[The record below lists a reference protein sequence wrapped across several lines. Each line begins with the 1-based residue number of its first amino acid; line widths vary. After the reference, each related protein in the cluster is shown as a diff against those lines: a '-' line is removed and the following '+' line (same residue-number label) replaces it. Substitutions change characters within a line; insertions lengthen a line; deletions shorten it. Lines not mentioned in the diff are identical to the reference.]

1 MWHDIEADEDLLNFS
16 LVAQAAAQLIRDS
29 NGLPL
34 TIGVSGGWGTG
45 KSSLVK
51 MVGNILGGDAEA
63 KKKYVFLEFNAWLYQ
78 GFDDAR
84 QALLE
89 AVTDKLM
96 FVAKERQTVVEM
108 VWALRHR
115 VKWLKLGRMAIPVV
129 AGLATGATIGGPIGA
144 MVGAVGGLINAS
156 GDSARASEIEKATA
170 AYKELTPELVGLLK
184 EKQDE
189 SLPQEIQ
196 ALRDAFAEV
205 LERLDVTLVVLVD
218 DLDRCLPKTAI
229 TTLEAM
235 RLLLHVPR
243 TAFIIAADEQ
253 MIRSAVRV
261 HFGNEDIT
269 SDLVTSYFD
278 KLIQVPLRVPRLGIN
293 EVKVYLML
301 LLADL
306 AFRRGNLTAD
316 ARAEGQKVLLLALKR
331 AWSGGVTHQVL
342 KAAFGE
348 SAGKLAAEIEA
359 ADQLA
364 PILVNAD
371 QIAANPRLIKRFL
384 NNLVIRESI
393 AKAQDMT
400 LSFDALVKMQLFE
413 RCASPA
419 AFEFLAKKVF
429 ESDLGR
435 AIFLAE
441 LEEEVAQGRTYEQ
454 PDQSWANAPFYEQ
467 WIGLSP
473 RLADIDLRPFIYLS
487 RDKAPALAHYDELSP
502 KARELFEVAL
512 KTDKFSDVLVGSFKE
527 IGEQEAER
535 VLMRLVGR
543 ARTENWAPGAIIR
556 CFNLV
561 EAHPETAAVL
571 ITALRQAPAAH
582 RSMQFAPLLF
592 GKAWGVDLINEWIA
606 DKATPEALRKYIQAK
621 GKA

>member
-1 MWHDIEADEDLLNFS
+1 MWHDIEAEVDLLNFS
-16 LVAQAAAQLIRDS
+16 LVAEAAAQLIRDS
-29 NGLPL
+29 NGSPL
-34 TIGVSGGWGTG
+34 TIGISGGWGTG

-51 MVGNILGGDAEA
+51 MVGGLLGEDEES
-63 KKKYVFLEFNAWLYQ
+63 KRKYVFLEFNAWLYQ

-96 FVAKERQTVVEM
+96 AVAKERKTVVEK
-108 VWALRHR
+108 VWALRQR
-115 VKWLKLGRMAIPVV
+115 VKWLKLGRMAMPAVV
-129 AGLATGATIGGPIGA
+129 GMATGATIGGPIGA
-144 MVGAVGGLINAS
+144 MVGAVGGLINGAE
-156 GDSARASEIEKATA
+156 GVAREAEIERATA
-170 AYKELTPELVGLLK
+170 AYKELRPELAGLLK
-184 EKQDE
+184 EKEDE

-196 ALRDAFAEV
+196 ALRDAFAEI
-205 LERLDVTLVVLVD
+205 LARLDVTLVVLVD

-243 TAFIIAADEQ
+243 SAFIIAADEQ

-261 HFGNEDIT
+261 HFDNEDIT

-306 AFRRGNLTAD
+306 AFRRGNLSAE

-342 KAAFGE
+342 KAAYGE
-348 SAGKLAAEIEA
+348 SAGKLAAEIDA
-359 ADQLA
+359 AEQLA

-393 AKAQDMT
+393 AKAQDMA

-429 ESDLGR
+429 ENDLGHPT
-435 AIFLAE
+435 FLAE
-441 LEEEVAQGRTYEQ
+441 IEERASQGRPYEQ
-454 PDQSWANAPFYEQ
+454 ADQSWAGAPFYEQ
-467 WIGLSP
+467 WIGLAP
-473 RLADIDLRPFIYLS
+473 RLADIDLRPYIYLS

-512 KTDKFSDVLVGSFKE
+512 KTDKVTDVLIGSFKE
-527 IGEQEAER
+527 IGEQEADR
-535 VLMRLVGR
+535 VLTRLVSR

-561 EAHPETAAVL
+561 EAHPGVAPVL
-571 ITALRQAPAAH
+571 ISALQQAPAAQ
-582 RSMQFAPLLF
+582 RSMQFVPLLA
-592 GKAWGVDLINEWIA
+592 GKAWGAELIRDWIA
-606 DKATPEALRKYIQAK
+606 DKATPEPVRKYFQAK
-621 GKA
+621 GRA

>member
-1 MWHDIEADEDLLNFS
+1 MWNDIEAEVDLLNFS
-16 LVAQAAAQLIRDS
+16 LVAEAAAQLIRDS
-29 NGLPL
+29 NGSPL

-51 MVGNILGGDAEA
+51 MVGGLLGCDDEA
-63 KKKYVFLEFNAWLYQ
+63 NKKYIFLEFNAWLYQ

-84 QALLE
+84 QALLD

-96 FVAKERQTVVEM
+96 LVAKERQTLVEK

-115 VKWLKLGRMAIPVV
+115 IKWLKLGRMAMPAVI
-129 AGLATGATIGGPIGA
+129 GMTTGATIGGPIGA
-144 MVGAVGGLINAS
+144 MVGAVGGLIKGAD
-156 GDSARASEIEKATA
+156 GAAREAEIEKAIS
-170 AYKELTPELVGLLK
+170 AYKELSPEFAELLK
-184 EKQDE
+184 EKESE

-196 ALRDAFAEV
+196 ALRDAFAEI

-243 TAFIIAADEQ
+243 SAFIIAADEQ

-261 HFGNEDIT
+261 HFDNEDIS
-269 SDLVTSYFD
+269 SDLITSYFD

-306 AFRRGNLTAD
+306 ACRRGNLTAN

-331 AWSGGVTHQVL
+331 GWSGGVTHQVL
-342 KAAFGE
+342 KSAYGE
-348 SAGKLAAEIEA
+348 SAGKLAAEIDA

-384 NNLVIRESI
+384 NNLIIRESI
-393 AKAQDMT
+393 AKAQEMT

-419 AFEFLAKKVF
+419 AFEYLAKRVF
-429 ESDLGR
+429 ENDLGH
-435 AIFLAE
+435 ATFLAE
-441 LEEEVAQGRTYEQ
+441 IEEGAAQGQPYRQ
-454 PDQSWANAPFYEQ
+454 PDQSWSGVPFYEQ
-467 WIGLSP
+467 WIGLAP

-512 KTDKFSDVLVGSFKE
+512 KTDKVAEVLIGSFKE

-535 VLMRLVGR
+535 VLTRLVSR
-543 ARTENWAPGAIIR
+543 ARTENWSPGSIVR

-561 EAHPETAAVL
+561 EAHPGVASILVS
-571 ITALRQAPAAH
+571 ALQQAPATH
-582 RSMQFAPLLF
+582 RSIQFVPLLA
-592 GKAWGVDLINEWIA
+592 GKAWSVELIRDWMA
-606 DKATPEALRKYIQAK
+606 DENTPEPVRRFFQSK

>member
-1 MWHDIEADEDLLNFS
+1 MWNDIEAEVDFLNFS
-16 LVAQAAAQLIRDS
+16 LVAEAAAQLIKDS
-29 NGLPL
+29 KGSPL

-51 MVGNILGGDAEA
+51 MVGSQLGKDEEA
-63 KKKYVFLEFNAWLYQ
+63 KQKYIFLEFNAWLYQ

-96 FVAKERQTVVEM
+96 AVAQERKTVVEK

-115 VKWLKLGRMAIPVV
+115 VKWLKLGRAAVPTVV
-129 AGLATGATIGGPIGA
+129 GMATGATIGGPIGA
-144 MVGAVGGLINAS
+144 IVGAVGGLINGAQ
-156 GDSARASEIEKATA
+156 GAAREEQIEKATA
-170 AYKELTPELVGLLK
+170 AYKELTPELAGLLK
-184 EKQDE
+184 AKEDE

-196 ALRDAFAEV
+196 ALRDAFADI

-261 HFGNEDIT
+261 HFDNEDIT

-306 AFRRGNLTAD
+306 ACRRGKVDENV
-316 ARAEGQKVLLLALKR
+316 RAEGQKALLHALKR
-331 AWSGGVTHQVL
+331 AWSGSVTHHIL
-342 KAAFGE
+342 KAAYGQ
-348 SAGKLAAEIEA
+348 SAGQLAAEIDA
-359 ADQLA
+359 AEQLA

-371 QIAANPRLIKRFL
+371 KISANPRLIKRFL

-393 AKAQDMT
+393 AKAQEMT

-419 AFEFLAKKVF
+419 AFEYLANKVF
-429 ESDLGR
+429 ESDLGH
-435 AIFLAE
+435 AAFLGSI
-441 LEEEVAQGRTYEQ
+441 EEEAAQGQPYRE
-454 PDQSWANAPFYEQ
+454 PDQSWTGASFYEQ
-467 WIGLSP
+467 WIGLAP

-487 RDKAPALAHYDELSP
+487 RDKAPTLAHYDELSP
-502 KARELFEVAL
+502 VARELLEVAL
-512 KTDKFSDVLVGSFKE
+512 KTDKVSDVLIGRFKE
-527 IGEQEAER
+527 IGEQEADR
-535 VLMRLVGR
+535 VLTRLVSR
-543 ARTENWAPGAIIR
+543 ARAENWAPGAIVR

-561 EAHPETAAVL
+561 EAYPGVAPIL
-571 ITALRQAPAAH
+571 ISALGQAPALQ
-582 RSMQFAPLLF
+582 RSMQFAPLLA
-592 GKAWGVDLINEWIA
+592 GKAWSVELVRDWIA
-606 DKATPEALRKYIQAK
+606 DKATPEQVRKYFQAK
-621 GKA
+621 GIV